1 MNISINNFLKY
12 GKTGQCCQKV
22 VGLIDKIVGE
32 SS

>member
-12 GKTGQCCQKV
+12 EKTGQCCQKV
-22 VGLIDKIVGE
+22 VGFIDKILGE